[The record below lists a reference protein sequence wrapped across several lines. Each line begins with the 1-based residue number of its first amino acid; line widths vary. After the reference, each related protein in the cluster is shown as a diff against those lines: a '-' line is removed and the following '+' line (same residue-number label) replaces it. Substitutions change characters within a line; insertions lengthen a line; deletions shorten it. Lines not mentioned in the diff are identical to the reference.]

1 LQLQACGVADGDALG
16 VAFSGGLDST
26 VLLHLCRDLQGAHA
40 LQLLALHV
48 DHGLHPDSALWSN
61 HCQTIASELQIP
73 FRTAR
78 LTDLDVQGRGLEAAA
93 RSERYRV
100 LAGLNVGNSLLTGH
114 HQQDQAE
121 TVLMRIT
128 RGSGV
133 VGLAAMQSVSWIE
146 NILVVRPLLS
156 FTRQQLCAYAGRHGL
171 RWLEDPSNQDI
182 HHDRNRIRHVIL
194 PQLRKLRPG
203 VDQVLARVAGYMS
216 QARDILEEVALTD
229 LEAVSVK
236 AHSHYAAAA
245 VLDCQGLQAMSA
257 SRRTNLLQ
265 YWIRSAFGHSP
276 SDRQQQA
283 INRLATGAQPS
294 GQVQLGLHSCRRY
307 RQHLHLLLQLPALP
321 LHSVKTVF
329 SGPRQMLS
337 PGIDISATP
346 MSGGGLRIHGSDYGI
361 GFRQGSECL
370 RWHGHRRSLRGL
382 FQRFSIPPWER
393 GRIPLLYDKDTLVA
407 VAGLWIADDW
417 QATGSEQGLVLCWG
431 QDLFGA

>member
-1 LQLQACGVADGDALG
+1 MQLQACGVADGDALG

-156 FTRQQLCAYAGRHGL
+156 FTRQQLCA
-171 RWLEDPSNQDI
+171 
-182 HHDRNRIRHVIL
+182 
-194 PQLRKLRPG
+194 
-203 VDQVLARVAGYMS
+203 
-216 QARDILEEVALTD
+216 
-229 LEAVSVK
+229 
-236 AHSHYAAAA
+236 
-245 VLDCQGLQAMSA
+245 
-257 SRRTNLLQ
+257 
-265 YWIRSAFGHSP
+265 
-276 SDRQQQA
+276 
-283 INRLATGAQPS
+283 
-294 GQVQLGLHSCRRY
+294 
-307 RQHLHLLLQLPALP
+307 
-321 LHSVKTVF
+321 
-329 SGPRQMLS
+329 
-337 PGIDISATP
+337 
-346 MSGGGLRIHGSDYGI
+346 
-361 GFRQGSECL
+361 
-370 RWHGHRRSLRGL
+370 
-382 FQRFSIPPWER
+382 
-393 GRIPLLYDKDTLVA
+393 
-407 VAGLWIADDW
+407 
-417 QATGSEQGLVLCWG
+417 
-431 QDLFGA
+431 